1 MARPEPD
8 DAVLATDLQV
18 QATYRLTEA
27 LVEAENQMRRRVQL
41 LSDVVF
47 ETDAAGRIVFL
58 NHAWTGAVGEVPA
71 ECIGRRLVEFV
82 HEEDRPRV
90 GAALAAP
97 GAPVSDAES
106 VIRVRRAD
114 GSDTWAEMS
123 IAALPAGGAVGVLH
137 DITQRKKAQ
146 DELAKLSLV
155 ASCTDNLVVITDRF
169 GRTEWVNQAFSS
181 RTGYTL
187 ADMVGRTP
195 GSVLQGPGTDPDTVA
210 RIRGLIRDGRSFEA
224 ELLNYTKQAEP
235 YWVRVHITPIRD
247 EQDEIVQF
255 VSVQADS
262 SELHETQHELE
273 AAKERAE
280 AANEAKTRFLATIS
294 HEMRTPLNSILGSAD
309 LAFDGEDDPAALS
322 AHLRRIKYSSEVL
335 LRLINDMLDVAKIE
349 AGQID
354 VDLVA
359 VDLRACVNE
368 AVAPAAERARV
379 KRLEFGL
386 SWDDAVPALVL
397 GDPVRFQQ
405 IVNNLAENAVRFTDH
420 GFVRVSVARVLT
432 DGGAAEIEIR
442 VIDSGTGISES
453 AQARI
458 FERFEQGETSL
469 TRRKG
474 GAGLGLSIVRS
485 LVDAFGG
492 TVGVRS
498 RVGRG
503 SDFRVRLPLLAVPE
517 SGDPPSGRG
526 SRTGDADGADRIA
539 RVLVAEDDDLNFT
552 VVHAFLTRAGY
563 SVVRAHDGREAIA
576 AAADCE
582 IVLMDIEMPKLDGL
596 EATRRIRARERGSG
610 VEPVPVIALTGHALD
625 EFREQCLAAGA
636 SGFLT
641 KPIRKQTLLDAVDAA
656 LRSRVP
662 A

>member
-1 MARPEPD
+1 MVRPEPD
-8 DAVLATDLQV
+8 DAVLATDLQD

-47 ETDAAGRIVFL
+47 GTDPDGRIVFL
-58 NHAWTGAVGEVPA
+58 NDAWTGAVGEAPA

-82 HEEDRPRV
+82 HADDRPRV
-90 GAALAAP
+90 AEALAAP
-97 GAPVSDAES
+97 GARRADADP

-123 IAALPAGGAVGVLH
+123 IAALPAGGAVGVFH

-155 ASCTDNLVVITDRF
+155 ASYTHNLVVITDRF
-169 GRTEWVNQAFSS
+169 GKTEWVNQAFCAK
-181 RTGYTL
+181 TGYTL
-187 ADMVGRTP
+187 EEMVGCTP
-195 GSVLQGPGTDPDTVA
+195 GSVLQGPGTDAETVA
-210 RIRGLIRDGRSFEA
+210 RIGGLIREGRSFEA
-224 ELLNYTKQAEP
+224 ELLNYTKRAEP

-247 EQDEIVQF
+247 EQGDIVQF

-262 SELHETQHELE
+262 SELHQTQRELE
-273 AAKERAE
+273 EAKERAE

-294 HEMRTPLNSILGSAD
+294 REMRTPLNSILGSAD
-309 LAFDGEDDPAALS
+309 LAFDGEDDPAALN

-354 VDLVA
+354 VELVA

-368 AVAPAAERARV
+368 AVAPAAERALG
-379 KRLEFGL
+379 KHLEFGL
-386 SWDDAVPALVL
+386 SWDDALPPLVL

-405 IVNNLAENAVRFTDH
+405 IVNNLAENAVRFTDQ
-420 GFVRVSVARVLT
+420 GFVQVSVSRVLT
-432 DGGAAEIEIR
+432 DAGSAEIEIR
-442 VIDSGTGISES
+442 VVDSGTGISES

-485 LVDAFGG
+485 LVGALGG

-498 RVGRG
+498 QVGSG
-503 SDFRVRLPLLAVPE
+503 SDFRVRLPLL
-517 SGDPPSGRG
+517 
-526 SRTGDADGADRIA
+526 
-539 RVLVAEDDDLNFT
+539 
-552 VVHAFLTRAGY
+552 
-563 SVVRAHDGREAIA
+563 
-576 AAADCE
+576 
-582 IVLMDIEMPKLDGL
+582 
-596 EATRRIRARERGSG
+596 
-610 VEPVPVIALTGHALD
+610 PVPNPAIRHPVVGAARATPTVPIASP
-625 EFREQCLAAGA
+625 A
-636 SGFLT
+636 SSWPRT
-641 KPIRKQTLLDAVDAA
+641 TT
-656 LRSRVP
+656 
-662 A
+662 